1 MAVPDRRDAP
11 VAGCTRREQDMKAF
25 IEFVVKA
32 LVDHPEQV
40 DVREVDGERVVV
52 FELRLNQTDV
62 GKVIGKSG
70 RTITAIRTLLTS
82 AAAKQ
87 GKRAMLEIVEPAGRS
102 ENAVP
107 AEPKPSAES
116 APK

>member
-1 MAVPDRRDAP
+1 
-11 VAGCTRREQDMKAF
+11 MKAF

-40 DVREVDGERVVV
+40 EVREVDGDRVVV
-52 FELRLNQTDV
+52 FELRLNQTDI

-70 RTITAIRTLLTS
+70 RTIMAIRTLLTS

-87 GKRAMLEIVEPAGRS
+87 GKRAMIEIIEPEGRSREGGVAAPAAGELPAG
-102 ENAVP
+102 P
-107 AEPKPSAES
+107 TQ
-116 APK
+116 

>member
-1 MAVPDRRDAP
+1 
-11 VAGCTRREQDMKAF
+11 MKAF
-25 IEFVVKA
+25 VEFVVKA
-32 LVDHPEQV
+32 LVDHPEEV
-40 DVREVDGERVVV
+40 DVKEVDGERVVV

-87 GKRAMLEIVEPAGRS
+87 GKRAMLEIIEPEGRRPEGTAS
-102 ENAVP
+102 TAP
-107 AEPKPSAES
+107 AEPAADAPAE
-116 APK
+116 

>member
-1 MAVPDRRDAP
+1 
-11 VAGCTRREQDMKAF
+11 MKAF
-25 IEFVVKA
+25 VEFVVKA
-32 LVDHPEQV
+32 LVDHPEEV
-40 DVREVDGERVVV
+40 DVKEVDGERVVV

-87 GKRAMLEIVEPAGRS
+87 GKRAMLEIIEPAGRRPEGS
-102 ENAVP
+102 GPVATAEPTEPATDAP
-107 AEPKPSAES
+107 AE
-116 APK
+116 

>member
-1 MAVPDRRDAP
+1 
-11 VAGCTRREQDMKAF
+11 MKAF

-32 LVDHPEQV
+32 LVDYPEQV
-40 DVREVDGERVVV
+40 EIREVDGDRVVV
-52 FELRLNQTDV
+52 FELRLNQTDI

-87 GKRAMLEIVEPAGRS
+87 GKRAMIEIIEPEGSRSRGSGPCSEQLLQGGPSTPVAGES
-102 ENAVP
+102 P
-107 AEPKPSAES
+107 AEPGQ
-116 APK
+116 

>member
-1 MAVPDRRDAP
+1 
-11 VAGCTRREQDMKAF
+11 MKAF
-25 IEFVVKA
+25 IEYVVKA
-32 LVDHPEQV
+32 LVDHPDQV
-40 DVREVDGERVVV
+40 NVTEVDGERVVV

-87 GKRAMLEIVEPAGRS
+87 GKRAMLEIIEPGGRRQSGGSAEAGAAEPAPDNR
-102 ENAVP
+102 AV
-107 AEPKPSAES
+107 
-116 APK
+116 